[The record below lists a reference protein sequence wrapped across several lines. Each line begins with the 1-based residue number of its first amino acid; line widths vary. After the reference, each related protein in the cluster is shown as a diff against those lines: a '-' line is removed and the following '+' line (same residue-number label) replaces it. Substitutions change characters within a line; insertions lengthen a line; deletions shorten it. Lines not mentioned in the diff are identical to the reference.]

1 VGSADELIE
10 NFREFLSRYY
20 ADEIAELAQEYPKDS
35 RSLFIDYG
43 DLYVYDNSVAD
54 DWMDRPEKLQAHAE
68 QALRSYDL
76 PADIELTHAHVRL
89 VNLDQG
95 QTYYPG
101 SFSPQDRAGEYL
113 AIEGQVAKATESY
126 AKMIEAAFECERCGT
141 PTHVPQT
148 DEDSFQEPHE
158 CAGCER
164 QGPFSINFDRSEFV
178 DAQKLRVEEPPE
190 VVQGGSASYIDV
202 YVEDDIVG
210 TATPGDKV
218 TVYGTL
224 HLQQEGNNRQK
235 KNKFSPYLTG
245 EGIELRDTE
254 FEDIDITPDERD
266 EIERLA
272 NDTDIYQEAIDS
284 IAPGVHGYEE
294 QKLALFFQLVG
305 GVRATYPDGT
315 TDRGD
320 THILMI
326 GDPGTAKSTLMDAV
340 EELAPRSVSVSG
352 EGASK
357 SGITAAAVR
366 DDFGDNGE
374 WTLEAGALVQANN
387 GVACVDELDKVP
399 EDVAE
404 SMHRA
409 MAQQRIPVNKAGI
422 NTTLPAETAVLAAAN
437 PEHGRWSH
445 DLEYHQQITLSSTLL
460 SRFGLIWKFEDTPD
474 QEEDFTIGEHIT
486 TSKEMAKRIGRSDF
500 DDDGE
505 DSEIDPAID
514 HDLFRKY
521 IAYAKS
527 EVPDPVM
534 ASQDVRETMVSNFVS
549 LRGANGYDDA
559 DAAVPVTFRKLED
572 VHRLAEAAARAE
584 LSETIEA
591 RHVTR
596 AQELIGSSIR
606 EFGMNEDDEFDADIV
621 ETGTSKPQE
630 QRIREMKELIAENQ
644 PSQGGLP
651 KGKLTDIAEEEYDI
665 GEAAAERTLEQLMK
679 KGEAY
684 EPSSSA
690 YRVFSG

>member
-1 VGSADELIE
+1 VADPEPVEKL
-10 NFREFLSRYY
+10 REFLSRYY
-20 ADEIAELAQEYPKDS
+20 ADEIAELAQQYPQDR

-43 DLYVYDNSVAD
+43 DLYIFDNALAD
-54 DWMDRPEKLQAHAE
+54 DWMTEPEQLQAFAE

-76 PADIELTHAHVRL
+76 PADIGFAHAHVRL

-101 SFSPQDRAGEYL
+101 TFSPQDRAGEYL

-126 AKMIEAAFECERCGT
+126 AKMIEATFECERCGT
-141 PTHVPQT
+141 QTTVPQA

-164 QGPFSINFDRSEFV
+164 QGPFSINIDRSEFV

-202 YVEDDIVG
+202 YVEDDLVAE
-210 TATPGDKV
+210 ATPGDKV

-235 KNKFSPYLTG
+235 KNKFTPYLTG

-254 FEDIDITPDERD
+254 FEDIDITPDERE

-272 NDTDIYQEAIDS
+272 AETDIYQQAIDS
-284 IAPGVHGYEE
+284 IAPGVHGYED

-387 GVACVDELDKVP
+387 GVACVDELDKVAD
-399 EDVAE
+399 DVAE

-437 PEHGRWSH
+437 PEYGRWSH
-445 DLEYHQQITLSSTLL
+445 DMDYHQQITLSATLL
-460 SRFGLIWKFEDTPD
+460 SRFGLIWKFEDRPD
-474 QEEDFTIGEHIT
+474 EEDDRTIGDHILA
-486 TSKEMAKRIGRSDF
+486 SKETAKRITRTDF
-500 DDDGE
+500 DEQTDTDIE
-505 DSEIDPAID
+505 PAID

-534 ASQDVRETMVSNFVS
+534 ASQEVREKMVSNFVA
-549 LRGANGYDDA
+549 LRGANGYNDA

-584 LSETIEA
+584 LSETIEP
-591 RHVTR
+591 RHVKR
-596 AQELIGSSIR
+596 AQELIGASIR

-630 QRIREMKELIAENQ
+630 QRIREIKELIAENQ

-651 KGKLTDIAEEEYDI
+651 LGQLTTIAEDEYGI
-665 GEAAAERTLEQLMK
+665 NESVAEQTVEQLKK

-684 EPSSSA
+684 EASSSA
-690 YRVFSG
+690 YRVFNG

>member
-1 VGSADELIE
+1 VDNTDELIGQ
-10 NFREFLSRYY
+10 FREFFSRYY
-20 ADEIAELAQEYPKDS
+20 ADEIAELAQEYPRDS
-35 RSLFIDYG
+35 RSLFVDYG
-43 DLYVYDNSVAD
+43 DLYVFDAGIAD
-54 DWMDRPEKLQAHAE
+54 DWMDRPEKFQAYAE

-89 VNLDQG
+89 VTLDQA

-141 PTHVPQT
+141 TAHVSQT

-254 FEDIDITPDERD
+254 FEDIDITPEERE

-272 NDTDIYQEAIDS
+272 DNTDIYQEAIDS

-486 TSKEMAKRIGRSDF
+486 TSKEMAKRIERSDF

-505 DSEIDPAID
+505 GSGIDPAID

-549 LRGANGYDDA
+549 LRGANGYHDA

-651 KGKLTDIAEEEYDI
+651 KGKLTDIAEEEYGI
-665 GEAAAERTLEQLMK
+665 GEATAERTLEQLLK